1 MSVGYNAFVVG
12 AALADQTHELYQKP
26 HKNLFM
32 KNLPTKNG
40 LTAALQ
46 HAQEK
51 EQTHLAELLDFLRIA
66 SISTRPEHNADTEA
80 AAQWLAQ
87 ELEAAGLENVRLI
100 ATKGHPLLYAD
111 WLHAGPQAP
120 TVLIYGHYDVQPV
133 EPLDLWQ
140 TPPFSPVVRDNY
152 VYARGAS
159 DDKGQLYIHLKAVE
173 AWLKGGGN
181 LPVNVKFIIE
191 GEEETGGANLAAFV
205 PNNPHLLEAD
215 VALVSDTAILGP
227 DQPAIV
233 YGLRGMSYL
242 FLEVTGP
249 ARDLHSG
256 SYGGG
261 INNPINALAHI
272 IARLK
277 DEEGRILIP
286 GFYDRVR
293 PLSEVERGLLAQ
305 FPLDEKEWL
314 LETGAS
320 QPWGEPEFTLVER
333 LGARPTLDVNGI
345 IGGYTGIG
353 AKTVLPSVARAKI
366 SMRLV
371 PDQDPDEIR
380 DLFSRYVEQIA
391 HPSVQ
396 VTVTPGHGAP
406 ATIAD
411 LEIPAMRAAVAAY
424 TEVFN
429 QKPIY
434 MREGG
439 SIPVV
444 SHFQNY
450 LGLETI
456 LMGFGLPG
464 DRIHAPNERFY
475 LPNFYRGIQTA
486 VHFLHNYA
494 TLAATGR

>member
-1 MSVGYNAFVVG
+1 MKFQPPENA
-12 AALADQTHELYQKP
+12 LE
-26 HKNLFM
+26 
-32 KNLPTKNG
+32 
-40 LTAALQ
+40 AALQ
-46 HAQEK
+46 HAK
-51 EQTHLAELLDFLRIA
+51 EHEETHLAELLDFLRIA
-66 SISTRPEHNADTEA
+66 SVSTQPEHNVDTKA
-80 AAQWLAQ
+80 AAEWLAQ

-100 ATKGHPLLYAD
+100 PTKGHPLLYAD
-111 WLHAGPQAP
+111 WLHAGTQAP

-140 TPPFSPVVRDNY
+140 TSPFSPVIRDNY
-152 VYARGAS
+152 IQARGAS
-159 DDKGQLYIHLKAVE
+159 DDKGQLYIHVKAVE
-173 AWLKGGGN
+173 AWLKGSGS

-191 GEEETGGANLAAFV
+191 GEEETGSAHLSAFV
-205 PNNPHLLEAD
+205 PANPDLLEAD
-215 VALVSDTAILGP
+215 VALVSDTAILAP

-233 YGLRGMSYL
+233 YGLRGMCYL

-277 DEEGRILIP
+277 DEDGRILIP
-286 GFYDRVR
+286 GFYDKVR
-293 PLSEVERGLLAQ
+293 PLSSEERTLLGR
-305 FPLDEKEWL
+305 FPLDERQWL
-314 LETGAS
+314 EETGAS
-320 QPWGEPEFTLVER
+320 RPWGEPEFTLVER

-345 IGGYTGIG
+345 IGGYTGVG

-371 PDQDPDEIR
+371 PDQDPEEIHE
-380 DLFSRYVEQIA
+380 LFSRYVEQIA

-396 VTVTPGHGAP
+396 AKVTRGHGAP
-406 ATIAD
+406 ATITD
-411 LEIPAMRAAVAAY
+411 LGIPAMRAAVSAY
-424 TEVFN
+424 TQVFG
-429 QKPIY
+429 QEPIY

-444 SHFQNY
+444 SHFQNS
-450 LGLETI
+450 LGLETV

-494 TLAATGR
+494 TLVTGS